1 MFISLFGIC
10 CAETTNGRE
19 IGSLPAISLPG
30 PTTVWE
36 NRLNFPYRG
45 FGGIAAICG
54 PAQEHQQSGPE
65 MAAQAAKLNNR
76 RTYE

>member
-1 MFISLFGIC
+1 MIISLFAIC
-10 CAETTNGRE
+10 CAETTNTRE
-19 IGSLPAISLPG
+19 NRSLSAISLPG
-30 PTTVWE
+30 PRALWE
-36 NRLNFPYRG
+36 NRLDFPYRG

-54 PAQEHQQSGPE
+54 PAQEHQQTGPE